1 MFQRGLLMSKLFE
14 SININGL
21 LLSNRFVRSATWEG
35 MATEDGHCTDR
46 LVELMVALAEGGV
59 GLIITSHAYVHPRG
73 QAGPWQLGIYD
84 DALIPGLT
92 EMAGAVHDRSGKIV
106 AQLAHAGLYADAELT
121 GQAPLAPSSVTGFTQ
136 NVPEEMNPADI
147 GQVVDAFA
155 DAARRAKTAGFDG
168 VQIHAA
174 HGYLLSQFL
183 SPQFNRRSDAYGRG
197 VSDRARIVLEVLE
210 EIRSRVGPDYP
221 VLIKMNTGDYLE
233 GGLELEDALTIA
245 ALLESA
251 GIDAIELSG
260 GTGASGKLSPV
271 RTGINREEQE
281 AYFEDAARRFRNQVG
296 VPLLLV
302 GGIRS
307 YSIAERI
314 VSQNIADCISMS
326 RPFIREPDLV
336 NRWRSGDRSRSTCLS
351 DNRCFVP
358 IRNGEGV
365 YCVTEKRR

>member
-1 MFQRGLLMSKLFE
+1 MSILFQSLA
-14 SININGL
+14 INSL
-21 LLSNRFVRSATWEG
+21 ALPNRFVRSATWEG
-35 MATEDGHCTDR
+35 MATDDGRCTER
-46 LVELMVALAEGGV
+46 LIDLMVRLADGGV
-59 GLIITSHAYVHPRG
+59 GLIVTGHAYVQRRG

-92 EMAGAVHDRSGKIV
+92 RMTQAVHERSGKII
-106 AQLAHAGLYADAELT
+106 AQLAHAGRYADAELT
-121 GQAPLAPSSVTGFTQ
+121 GRPPLAASVAADATETAA
-136 NVPEEMNPADI
+136 EEIRPADI
-147 GQVVDAFA
+147 DRIVEAFA
-155 DAARRAKTAGFDG
+155 AAAGRAKSAGFDG

-183 SPQFNRRSDAYGRG
+183 SPHFNRRTDSYGG
-197 VSDRARIVLEVLE
+197 SVANRARIVSEVLE
-210 EIRSRVGPDYP
+210 AIRHRVGANYP
-221 VLIKMNTGDYLE
+221 VLIKMNTGDFLE
-233 GGLELEDALTIA
+233 DGLELPEALEVG
-245 ALLESA
+245 ALLASA

-260 GTGASGKLSPV
+260 GTGASGKLRPI
-271 RTGINREEQE
+271 RTGIQREEQE
-281 AYFEDAARRFRNQVG
+281 AYFESAAKEFRKRVD

-307 YSIAERI
+307 FSVAERI

-336 NRWRSGDRSRSTCLS
+336 NRWKSGDRSRATCLS

-365 YCVTEKRR
+365 CCVSAGRR